1 MKLKELL
8 SEVRV
13 LECTAALETEI
24 RDISFDSRTTQPGDL
39 FVAVCG
45 YESDGHRFIGM
56 ATEKG
61 AAAVL
66 CQRKPETDVPYIL
79 VADSRLALAQVSCA
93 YFGYPARELRMIGV
107 TGTNGKTTT
116 TTLIKHVLEQ
126 ARGAKVLAL
135 TTEKHAADLA
145 QRVPMVLSVPEVQ
158 QMLLPQLGVLPLQLL
173 AYYIALERG
182 CDIDKPRNLAKS
194 VTVE

>member
-61 AAAVL
+61 AEECRLIDKIIAIHPEFCKILCSDWQHLVHLSTCFHENSSYRQYSTSCTSQASLAAKKFVYTFCHQL
-66 CQRKPETDVPYIL
+66 LLLLTPPHPPPC
-79 VADSRLALAQVSCA
+79 RLASLSKALASEECLP
-93 YFGYPARELRMIGV
+93 YFRIRCHLRFAFFKILTNKSSPAGEPTFIIFHMC
-107 TGTNGKTTT
+107 
-116 TTLIKHVLEQ
+116 H
-126 ARGAKVLAL
+126 
-135 TTEKHAADLA
+135 
-145 QRVPMVLSVPEVQ
+145 S
-158 QMLLPQLGVLPLQLL
+158 
-173 AYYIALERG
+173 
-182 CDIDKPRNLAKS
+182 
-194 VTVE
+194 

>member
-66 CQRKPETDVPYIL
+66 CQRKPETDIPYIL

-126 ARGAKVLAL
+126 ARGAKVGLIGTNANL
-135 TTEKHAADLA
+135 IGDATLHTEHTTPD
-145 QRVPMVLSVPEVQ
+145 S
-158 QMLLPQLGVLPLQLL
+158 
-173 AYYIALERG
+173 
-182 CDIDKPRNLAKS
+182 
-194 VTVE
+194 